1 VSHLAS
7 LGGPRAALAVMPDW
21 PLFGDADRTTLVD
34 VLDSGSWYTGDR
46 VREFEESFAT
56 YQNATYGVACTG
68 GTVALEA
75 IIRASGIGVGDEI
88 ITSPYT
94 FIGTCSAILKTG
106 AAIRFVDVDPYT
118 SNLDIDEIENAITS
132 STRAIMPVH
141 FGGLACDIDR
151 LIDICEHH
159 DLVML
164 EDAAHGWGAK
174 YKGKGLGAWGKASG
188 FSFQQSKNIT
198 CGDGGIALTNDEAVA
213 DAIGCAVNQGR
224 SRYGMADPRLQWG
237 GNHRM
242 TEFSAA
248 ILLAQLSRLPEHV
261 EIREQNAGML
271 TRTLNGILGIEPCRR
286 DPNAT
291 VVSWHVYG
299 ARYLE
304 EDWDGLPRE
313 VFVKAM
319 RAEGVELNTGYAEP
333 VYRNV
338 VFQQDWGNSED
349 IKPFPWAGESWVQDY
364 RSLNL
369 PKVEQYCNERISYK
383 HTGLLLSEAK
393 MKLVCDAFEKVWE
406 HRSELVE
413 AWRMGE
419 IEP

>member
-1 VSHLAS
+1 MSHLAS

-151 LIDICEHH
+151 LID
-159 DLVML
+159 
-164 EDAAHGWGAK
+164 
-174 YKGKGLGAWGKASG
+174 
-188 FSFQQSKNIT
+188 
-198 CGDGGIALTNDEAVA
+198 
-213 DAIGCAVNQGR
+213 AIR
-224 SRYGMADPRLQWG
+224 
-237 GNHRM
+237 
-242 TEFSAA
+242 
-248 ILLAQLSRLPEHV
+248 
-261 EIREQNAGML
+261 
-271 TRTLNGILGIEPCRR
+271 
-286 DPNAT
+286 
-291 VVSWHVYG
+291 
-299 ARYLE
+299 
-304 EDWDGLPRE
+304 
-313 VFVKAM
+313 
-319 RAEGVELNTGYAEP
+319 
-333 VYRNV
+333 
-338 VFQQDWGNSED
+338 NSERSQD
-349 IKPFPWAGESWVQDY
+349 KSATWQATKP
-364 RSLNL
+364 R
-369 PKVEQYCNERISYK
+369 
-383 HTGLLLSEAK
+383 
-393 MKLVCDAFEKVWE
+393 
-406 HRSELVE
+406 
-413 AWRMGE
+413 
-419 IEP
+419 